1 MPDKFEA
8 GKKYVLIRDYID
20 ETPGIGGIIPKGTV
34 LRFEGPNFDYCRFT
48 FLSLDKKPKT
58 YKGVGVSVEHKTAF
72 EIFMLPEESMEE
84 QIQIQGKQLRSRIA
98 RWCGQKMSERYGLGI
113 ELLDANYLAWQ
124 HRVAKRTGNK
134 KDTYKDC
141 IKKATLEEL
150 LKLDVLILE
159 DKLRM

>member
-72 EIFMLPEESMEE
+72 EIFMLPEENMEE
-84 QIQIQGKQLRSRIA
+84 QRRLQEKQLRSRLM
-98 RWCGQKMSERYGLGI
+98 RWYGQKTRADRGCGI
-113 ELLDANYLAWQ
+113 ELSDANYLYWL
-124 HRVAKRTGNK
+124 HHVIDRTGGK
-134 KDTYKDC
+134 EDDYRDC
-141 IKKATLEEL
+141 IRKATLEEL
-150 LKLDVLILE
+150 MKLDVLILE